1 MLNRTNVYDIIK
13 NIKVL
18 IVVGIVYKYKNVN
31 SYKIFGGT
39 MDKIKVSICIAVYN
53 GEKFLKRCL
62 DTVVKQTL
70 KEKEIII
77 VNDGS
82 TDNSL
87 KILTEY
93 KKLYPEIN
101 LINLDRNKGI
111 SNARKVGVENA
122 RGQYIG
128 FVDCDDYISL
138 EMYEKMYNCAI
149 ENNVNIVECGLH
161 CVNGEVKILKNF
173 LKKKYSNYICTAKVQ
188 MPKRNPKKVLK
199 SYFNSKSGFPVA
211 LWLRIYKRSL
221 FDDKKIFPKFRVV
234 SEDQFIFPCLLYK
247 AKSIYYLKDILYF
260 YCHDNLNS
268 SIIKLNN
275 NRENLYKNSKN
286 LLLVI
291 KHLQNFIGKNTID
304 KKYKKEFEYFKILL
318 ILKVFIR
325 GINIKS
331 INQIVKDIN
340 AAIK

>member
-1 MLNRTNVYDIIK
+1 M
-13 NIKVL
+13 
-18 IVVGIVYKYKNVN
+18 
-31 SYKIFGGT
+31 
-39 MDKIKVSICIAVYN
+39 
-53 GEKFLKRCL
+53 
-62 DTVVKQTL
+62 
-70 KEKEIII
+70 
-77 VNDGS
+77 
-82 TDNSL
+82 
-87 KILTEY
+87 
-93 KKLYPEIN
+93 
-101 LINLDRNKGI
+101 
-111 SNARKVGVENA
+111 
-122 RGQYIG
+122 
-128 FVDCDDYISL
+128 DCDDYINL

-149 ENNVNIVECGLH
+149 EDNVDIVECGLH
-161 CVNGEVKILKNF
+161 CVNREVKILKNF
-173 LKKKYSNYICTAKVQ
+173 LTKKYSNYKCAAKVE

-275 NRENLYKNSKN
+275 NRENL
-286 LLLVI
+286 LLVI

-304 KKYKKEFEYFKILL
+304 KKYKKESESFKILL